1 MIDLYVY
8 YKVRALDAAALA
20 PRVRAMQ
27 ATLAASHALPVQL
40 KCRPESK
47 DGLQTWMEVYPGA
60 SDAFAATL
68 ERAASAAGLETLIQ
82 GPRRAEVF
90 VDLPTDLAI
99 DPNPEQTP
107 CA

>member
-8 YKVRALDAAALA
+8 YKVRELDAAALA

-27 ATLAASHALPVQL
+27 AALAASHGVAVQL
-40 KCRPESK
+40 KRRPDGK
-47 DGLQTWMEVYPGA
+47 DGMQTWMEVYPGA
-60 SDAFAATL
+60 ADTFADTVD
-68 ERAASAAGLETLIQ
+68 SAAACAGLADLIS

-90 VDLPTDLAI
+90 VDLT
-99 DPNPEQTP
+99 PELNP

>member
-8 YKVRALDAAALA
+8 YKVRAHDAAALA

-27 ATLAASHALPVQL
+27 AALAAEHRVSVQL
-40 KCRPESK
+40 KCRPQAA

-60 SDAFAATL
+60 PEAFAVSL
-68 ERAASAAGLETLIQ
+68 EQAAAAAGFDALIQ
-82 GPRRAEVF
+82 GPRRAEIF
-90 VDLPTDLAI
+90 VDLAVDLNLE
-99 DPNPEQTP
+99 PTP